1 MQQQG
6 LAHTALP
13 SSLLQGV
20 SMLPLGTVL
29 VLQHH
34 RRAQSMLLHP
44 QTMTVRLWLAAS
56 WRHVCHMTAAHLW
69 RQAKAARPVS
79 SSTYVGMTV
88 SCYVNQAV
96 PVAGQGNRIP
106 DERPPP

>member
-13 SSLLQGV
+13 SSLLQGM

-29 VLQHH
+29 QHH
-34 RRAQSMLLHP
+34 KRAQLMLLHP

-56 WRHVCHMTAAHLW
+56 WLHECHMTAAHPW

-79 SSTYVGMTV
+79 SSTCVEMTV
-88 SCYVNQAV
+88 SCCGNQAV
-96 PVAGQGNRIP
+96 SVAGQGTCIP
-106 DERPPP
+106 DE